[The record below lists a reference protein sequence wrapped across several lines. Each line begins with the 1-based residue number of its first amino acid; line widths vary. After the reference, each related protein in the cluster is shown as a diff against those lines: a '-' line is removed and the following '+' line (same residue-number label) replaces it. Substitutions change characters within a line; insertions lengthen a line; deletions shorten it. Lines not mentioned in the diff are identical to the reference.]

1 MKRFKFLG
9 FVIGLLGYAAMLP
22 AQEIEPIRLEL
33 PVQLESS
40 SYRYEL
46 LGEQG
51 LLLFYESNELDSIGK
66 RKWYF
71 SLIDTNLTEKW
82 MRFLLLEDGMKVQKV
97 VSTEER
103 VAIVL
108 MNSITKKQE
117 ANSYEI
123 VSYNIV
129 NSKFGLLGGTFPA
142 QSEIADAELAG
153 DKLLIGL
160 NLKDYLAD
168 FLLFDL
174 KSGELTTLDASLDNQ
189 LLIREIG
196 ASAAQGIFVA
206 AVKQFEN
213 KRYKADIF
221 LVFDTQGNLRRQY
234 QPNEEQSHFLASIGF
249 AFLEDDI
256 IALGAFERESKRAAA
271 LKDVSG
277 NPEREAIG
285 VFYLR
290 LKADGSMLSQFYRFN
305 QIPNIDKVLARED
318 LLRLR
323 QLQSRGKAIQQTEIS
338 FQFLKPEILNHADQL
353 IFAAEAF
360 QPQYRVESRIDY
372 DFYGRPIP
380 YTYTIFE
387 GYNFF
392 NTLIV
397 SFDKTGNIN
406 WVNGFRMEDL
416 LTFQLENHVR
426 ISKSGNELLT
436 ALFHKGSLQSKLF
449 HADGRAAS
457 ELEKLK
463 VDMKFPN
470 DRLLD
475 EHFGRIYP
483 WYDSYYLLAGN
494 QKISN
499 NRLRIENPR
508 SAFFLQKIVFE

>member
-1 MKRFKFLG
+1 MKLIKFLG
-9 FVIGLLGYAAMLP
+9 FVLGFIVCVSTLS

-82 MRFLLLEDGMKVQKV
+82 IRFLLLEDGMKVQKV
-97 VSTEER
+97 ASTNER
-103 VAIVL
+103 VAIIL
-108 MNSITKKQE
+108 TNSISKKQD
-117 ANSYEI
+117 AISYEI
-123 VSYNIV
+123 VSYNIT

-142 QSEIADAELAG
+142 QAEIADAELAG
-153 DKLLIGL
+153 DKLMIGL

-174 KSGELTTLDASLDNQ
+174 KTGALTTLDASLDGQ

-196 ASAAQGIFVA
+196 ASEAQGVFVA

-213 KRYKADIF
+213 KRYKADVF
-221 LVFDTQGNLRRQY
+221 LAFDSRGNLRRQY
-234 QPNEEQSHFLASIGF
+234 KPDGDQSHFLAAIGF
-249 AFLEDDI
+249 AFVDNDI
-256 IALGAFERESKRAAA
+256 IALGSFERESKRAAT
-271 LKDVSG
+271 LKDVDG

-290 LKADGSMLSQFYRFN
+290 LKADGVMQSQFYRFN
-305 QIPNIDKVLARED
+305 QIPNIDKILARED

-323 QLQSRGKAIQQTEIS
+323 QLQSRGKITEQTEIS
-338 FQFLKPEILNHADQL
+338 FQFFKPEILNLTDQL
-353 IFAAEAF
+353 VFAAEAF
-360 QPQYRVESRIDY
+360 QPQYRIESRIDY

-397 SFDKTGNIN
+397 SFDKSGNIN
-406 WVNGFRMEDL
+406 WINGFRMENL
-416 LTFQLENHVR
+416 LTFQLENHVA
-426 ISKSGNELLT
+426 ISKSGNELLS
-436 ALFHKGSLQSKLF
+436 ALFHNGSLQSKLF
-449 HADGRAAS
+449 HVDGKAAS

-463 VDMKFPN
+463 VDLRFPN
-470 DRLLD
+470 DRLLE

-483 WYDSYYLLAGN
+483 WYDAYYLVAGN

-499 NRLRIENPR
+499 NRLRITNPR
-508 SAFFLQKIVFE
+508 SVFFLQKLVFE

>member
-1 MKRFKFLG
+1 
-9 FVIGLLGYAAMLP
+9 
-22 AQEIEPIRLEL
+22 
-33 PVQLESS
+33 
-40 SYRYEL
+40 
-46 LGEQG
+46 
-51 LLLFYESNELDSIGK
+51 
-66 RKWYF
+66 
-71 SLIDTNLTEKW
+71 
-82 MRFLLLEDGMKVQKV
+82 
-97 VSTEER
+97 
-103 VAIVL
+103 
-108 MNSITKKQE
+108 
-117 ANSYEI
+117 
-123 VSYNIV
+123 
-129 NSKFGLLGGTFPA
+129 
-142 QSEIADAELAG
+142 
-153 DKLLIGL
+153 
-160 NLKDYLAD
+160 
-168 FLLFDL
+168 
-174 KSGELTTLDASLDNQ
+174 
-189 LLIREIG
+189 
-196 ASAAQGIFVA
+196 
-206 AVKQFEN
+206 
-213 KRYKADIF
+213 
-221 LVFDTQGNLRRQY
+221 QGNLRRQY

-323 QLQSRGKAIQQTEIS
+323 QLQSRGKAVEQTEIS
-338 FQFLKPEILNHADQL
+338 FQFLKPEILNHTGQL

-360 QPQYRVESRIDY
+360 QPQYRIESRIDY

-397 SFDKTGNIN
+397 SFDKTGDIN